1 MEPNMTTNS
10 DRASA
15 QIIQFPARGRF
26 APADQR
32 DETLAM
38 SASAARDETLA
49 MSASAARVAK
59 VAMGG
64 AWYHDEAIAEAAH
77 DRKN

>member
-26 APADQR
+26 VSANQSD
-32 DETLAM
+32 DKFAM
-38 SASAARDETLA
+38 GSSASH
-49 MSASAARVAK
+49 VVK
-59 VAMGG
+59 VAVGG
-64 AWYHDEAIAEAAH
+64 AWYHEEAIEQAER

>member
-15 QIIQFPARGRF
+15 QIIQFPARSRF
-26 APADQR
+26 ASADQS
-32 DETLAM
+32 DEKLAM
-38 SASAARDETLA
+38 NSSAARIT
-49 MSASAARVAK
+49 K

-64 AWYHDEAIAEAAH
+64 AWYHEAAIEQAEH

>member
-32 DETLAM
+32 VETLAM
-38 SASAARDETLA
+38 SD
-49 MSASAARVAK
+49 SAARVAK

>member
-1 MEPNMTTNS
+1 MTTNS

-26 APADQR
+26 AATGQNEEPA
-32 DETLAM
+32 
-38 SASAARDETLA
+38 SSAA
-49 MSASAARVAK
+49 AARVAK
-59 VAMGG
+59 VAIGG
-64 AWYHDEAIAEAAH
+64 AWYHEEAIEQAER